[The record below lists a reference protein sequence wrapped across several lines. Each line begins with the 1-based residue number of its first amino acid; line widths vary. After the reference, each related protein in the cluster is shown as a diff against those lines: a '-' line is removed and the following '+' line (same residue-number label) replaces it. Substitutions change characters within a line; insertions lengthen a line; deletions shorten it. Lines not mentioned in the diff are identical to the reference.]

1 MAPPLKMIS
10 IVWRI
15 IEPSMIFLSKREQS
29 MLYFTPI
36 ACTTSPW
43 QVISSKLKKTFFF
56 IFYFFNNM
64 IFEYYGKATIYTS

>member
-36 ACTTSPW
+36 ACTDDNLWKNMLCCVYILTYAMFYAA
-43 QVISSKLKKTFFF
+43 SS
-56 IFYFFNNM
+56 Y
-64 IFEYYGKATIYTS
+64 